1 MKGNWYTEYLQV
13 QTIQFT
19 ILLDIIYNADMAG
32 IMKMPLKLTAKLEN
46 LKQRTA
52 EMEQLKT
59 QAENDR
65 STIQVLQNGVFLLE
79 VELFKLPS
87 SKEFFTCLGGMH
99 QLTHS

>member
-1 MKGNWYTEYLQV
+1 MKGNWYTEYLQA

-19 ILLDIIYNADMAG
+19 VLLDIIYNADMAG

-46 LKQRTA
+46 LKQQTA

-79 VELFKLPS
+79 VERF
-87 SKEFFTCLGGMH
+87 
-99 QLTHS
+99 